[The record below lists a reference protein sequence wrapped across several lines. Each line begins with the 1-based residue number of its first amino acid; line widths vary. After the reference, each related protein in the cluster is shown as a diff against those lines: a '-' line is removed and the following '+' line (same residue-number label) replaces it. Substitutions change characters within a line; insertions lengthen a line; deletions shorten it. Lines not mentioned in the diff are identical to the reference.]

1 MSHKESAK
9 KSHMD
14 KLARMCG
21 GYTKKSSG
29 GSTVKPKIVHRK
41 HGGKVMKAEG
51 GSAQMRLDKKP
62 RKHRQSGGGTLE
74 STKDSSYPLEMFKAG
89 AKDWYNGGI
98 GRMID
103 NSGPVDNMANRKK
116 VIQEYEDRSKMNEPV
131 NSREKGGK
139 VIKGTYV
146 GGHDSKADL
155 IADKQL
161 IRRAMKMHD
170 IQEHKGNHTDLS
182 KLKKGGVIRKAAGG
196 RLGFNPHKKKSGTN
210 VNVIVAPHSGA
221 APGMSSLAAPPPM
234 LPPPTG
240 AAPMAPPMAS
250 GMPAGMP
257 AGMRPPMPGGMPP
270 GMPMRKK
277 GGRVE
282 IKTGT
287 KAEGMRN
294 GTQVTHSPG
303 KNDTMDIRKFHPVTY
318 KAGGSVYPKMKF
330 GAGSG
335 EGRLEKVEKYGRQK

>member
-1 MSHKESAK
+1 MSHKEAAK
-9 KSHMD
+9 KSHAD

-41 HGGKVMKAEG
+41 RGGKVMKAEG
-51 GSAQMRLDKKP
+51 GTAQMRLDKKP
-62 RKHRQSGGGTLE
+62 RKHRQSGGGMILNAE
-74 STKDSSYPLEMFKAG
+74 QRARQ
-89 AKDWYNGGI
+89 
-98 GRMID
+98 RMID
-103 NSGPVDNMANRKK
+103 EAVRMRKAADTAPSP
-116 VIQEYEDRSKMNEPV
+116 YSAEDRAKMNALV
-131 NSREKGGK
+131 NSTAGREKGGK
-139 VIKGTYV
+139 VTKGTYV

-161 IRRAMKMHD
+161 IKRAVAMHD
-170 IQEHKGNHTDLS
+170 AQEHKGNHTDLS

-196 RLGFNPHKKKSGTN
+196 RLGFNPRKKKAGTN

-221 APGMSSLAAPPPM
+221 APGMPSLAAPPPM

-240 AAPMAPPMAS
+240 AAPMSPPMAS

-257 AGMRPPMPGGMPP
+257 AGMPGGMRPPMPGGMPP

-303 KNDTMDIRKFHPVTY
+303 KNDQMDIRKFRPVTY

>member
-21 GYTKKSSG
+21 GYTNKSSG
-29 GSTVKPKIVHRK
+29 GSAVKPKIVHRK
-41 HGGKVMKAEG
+41 RGGKVMKAEG
-51 GSAQMRLDKKP
+51 GSAQTRLDKKP
-62 RKHRQSGGGTLE
+62 RKHRQFGGGSML
-74 STKDSSYPLEMFKAG
+74 PLNADEHMRM
-89 AKDWYNGGI
+89 
-98 GRMID
+98 RMIQEAER
-103 NSGPVDNMANRKK
+103 MRKAA
-116 VIQEYEDRSKMNEPV
+116 ETAPSPYSAEDREKMNALIK
-131 NSREKGGK
+131 STTGREKGGT
-139 VIKGTYV
+139 VTKGTYV

-161 IRRAMKMHD
+161 IKRAVAMHD
-170 IQEHKGNHTDLS
+170 AQEHKGESTDLS

-196 RLGFNPHKKKSGTN
+196 RLGFKPRKKKAGTT
-210 VNVIVAPHSGA
+210 VNVIVAPNSGGA
-221 APGMSSLAAPPPM
+221 GMPSLAAPPPM

-250 GMPAGMP
+250 GMPPGMP
-257 AGMRPPMPGGMPP
+257 SGMPGGMPGGIRPPMPP
-270 GMPMRKK
+270 GLPMRKK

-303 KNDTMDIRKFHPVTY
+303 KNDQMDIRKFRPITY

-335 EGRLEKVEKYGRQK
+335 EGRLEKVEKYK

>member
-41 HGGKVMKAEG
+41 RGGKVMKAEG
-51 GSAQMRLDKKP
+51 GTAQMRLDKKP
-62 RKHRQSGGGTLE
+62 RKHRQSGGGMILNAE
-74 STKDSSYPLEMFKAG
+74 QRARQ
-89 AKDWYNGGI
+89 
-98 GRMID
+98 RMID
-103 NSGPVDNMANRKK
+103 EAVRMRKAADTAPSP
-116 VIQEYEDRSKMNEPV
+116 YSAEDRAKMNALV
-131 NSREKGGK
+131 NSTAGREKGGT
-139 VIKGTYV
+139 VTKGTYV

-161 IRRAMKMHD
+161 IKRAVAMHD
-170 IQEHKGNHTDLS
+170 AQEHKGNHTDLS

-257 AGMRPPMPGGMPP
+257 AGMPGGMRPPMPGGMPP

-303 KNDTMDIRKFHPVTY
+303 KNDQMDIRKFRPVTY

>member
-41 HGGKVMKAEG
+41 RGGKVMKAEG

-62 RKHRQSGGGTLE
+62 RKHRQDGGGMILNAE
-74 STKDSSYPLEMFKAG
+74 QRARQ
-89 AKDWYNGGI
+89 
-98 GRMID
+98 RMID
-103 NSGPVDNMANRKK
+103 EAARQRK
-116 VIQEYEDRSKMNEPV
+116 VADTAPSPYSAEDRAKMNALV
-131 NSREKGGK
+131 NSTAGREKGGK
-139 VIKGTYV
+139 VTKGTYV

-182 KLKKGGVIRKAAGG
+182 KLKKGGPVHKAAGG

-240 AAPMAPPMAS
+240 AAPMSPPMAS

>member
-41 HGGKVMKAEG
+41 RGGKVMKAEG

-62 RKHRQSGGGTLE
+62 RKHRQDGGGMILNAE
-74 STKDSSYPLEMFKAG
+74 QRARQ
-89 AKDWYNGGI
+89 
-98 GRMID
+98 RMID
-103 NSGPVDNMANRKK
+103 EAARQRK
-116 VIQEYEDRSKMNEPV
+116 VADTAPSPYSAEDRAKMNALV
-131 NSREKGGK
+131 NSTAGREKGGK
-139 VIKGTYV
+139 VTKGTYV

-182 KLKKGGVIRKAAGG
+182 KLKKGGPVHKAAGG

-240 AAPMAPPMAS
+240 AAPMSPPMAS

-257 AGMRPPMPGGMPP
+257 PGMPGGMRPPMPGGMPP

-303 KNDTMDIRKFHPVTY
+303 KNDQMDIRKFRPVTY